1 MATDTN
7 LNQLVI
13 NKLTKAQYQE
23 AKEAGSIVET
33 ELYMITDDGIPS
45 HTKTDH
51 EWNLIYDSGEISAI
65 ANSISGINVSGYT
78 NFQVLVRCYND
89 GDSHTTR
96 TGSAIFTDQNGK
108 SYQFPVW
115 TNMFSKSI
123 STVHAMAQF
132 KLVDGWLVC
141 PCASSVTSSSVD
153 IFDSAEGGTAG
164 NLIPTG
170 SGMMKCTS
178 PLSTLTISN
187 LDQNSDYYF
196 GSGSRVMVWGW
207 NA

>member
-33 ELYMITDDGIPS
+33 ELYMITDDVPSS
-45 HTKTDH
+45 HTKDDH
-51 EWNLIYDSGEISAI
+51 NWTLIYDSGEISAI

-78 NFQVLVRCYND
+78 NFAVLVRCYND

-96 TGSAIFTDQNGK
+96 TGSAIFTAKNGK

-115 TNMFSKSI
+115 AEMFTKSI

-132 KLVDGWLVC
+132 NIIDGWLVC
-141 PCASSVTSSSVD
+141 PSASCLTSSSID
-153 IFDSAEGGTAG
+153 IFSSIEGGTAG

-170 SGMMKCTS
+170 SGMMRCTS

-187 LDQNSDYYF
+187 LDQNSNYYF
-196 GSGSRVMVWGW
+196 GMGSRVMVWGW
-207 NA
+207 KA